1 MAITK
6 KLARTAA
13 PSKRAAQ
20 GLEGLIENLGADA
33 QQAIARNGAEIR
45 KAVQGLRVEV
55 ERRAERI
62 VRDAE
67 RKILKQMHAATEE
80 QVQRL
85 EKRVALLERRAHR

>member
-1 MAITK
+1 MAIKK
-6 KLARTAA
+6 KLARTA
-13 PSKRAAQ
+13 PRKRAAE

-33 QQAIARNGAEIR
+33 QRAIARNGAEIR

-55 ERRAERI
+55 ERRAEHI

-67 RKILKQMHAATEE
+67 RKILKQLHAATEE

-85 EKRVALLERRAHR
+85 EQRVAKLERRARA